1 MKNLLVILFITI
13 LSFININSYAQ
24 KINPG
29 DGIRISFLD
38 VKDVSTGDYY
48 IQPNGLINL
57 PLIGIINTNNK
68 NFEEIKSE
76 IVSRYSSLYKDPQ
89 LSVNALYKI
98 NILGEVKSPGFYYVS
113 DYEKFTALLAY
124 AGGATQAADLDDIK
138 LIRNSKQIDI
148 DVDKIIQEGSTLSD
162 IELQSGDQ
170 VFVPRNWWSDNSA
183 WVTIFISAAALV
195 ATTYAIFFK

>member
-124 AGGATQAADLDDIK
+124 AGGATQFADLDNIK